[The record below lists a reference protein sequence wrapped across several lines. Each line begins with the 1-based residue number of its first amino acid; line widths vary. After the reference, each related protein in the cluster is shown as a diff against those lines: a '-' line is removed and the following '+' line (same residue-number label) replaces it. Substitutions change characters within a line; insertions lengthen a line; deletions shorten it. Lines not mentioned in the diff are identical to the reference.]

1 MGFQYAK
8 REHYGGKIGRALH
21 GYGQAHT
28 TYHLLPQEGQR
39 ESFIEFEAGR
49 DAAGDAGGGLCM
61 SDAGGG
67 VGPILAIAKKD
78 AGAKH
83 GARLKA
89 AKVDVSV
96 YPHRIRVS
104 PSVYNDEGDVE
115 RLLEALS

>member
-1 MGFQYAK
+1 MRREMPEVGFACLTP
-8 REHYGGKIGRALH
+8 E
-21 GYGQAHT
+21 
-28 TYHLLPQEGQR
+28 
-39 ESFIEFEAGR
+39 EAR
-49 DAAGDAGGGLCM
+49 
-61 SDAGGG
+61 
-67 VGPILAIAKKD
+67 GPILAFAKKD